1 MNKQYTNYIP
11 ECVFITG
18 ATGGF
23 GQAMAHAFANI
34 GCSLILHGRDKDKTT
49 ALCHSLKN
57 VPTHPVIFDL
67 LDGEN
72 TITQI
77 SNIPPDFQ
85 NIDLLINNAGGA
97 IGLDKAQEAELQ
109 DWEKMIEMNCTSLVR
124 ITRQILPNMV
134 TRQKGHIVN
143 IGSMAGNYPY
153 PRGNVYCAVK
163 SFVKQFSLAIRA
175 DLQGTNVRVTNIEP
189 GQAET
194 PFSLARFKGDNEKAK
209 AVYAGTKSL
218 QAEDIAQSVLWSAT
232 LPPHVNINR
241 MEIMPTCQAFG
252 PLVVERDE

>member
-1 MNKQYTNYIP
+1 MSQR
-11 ECVFITG
+11 G
-18 ATGGF
+18 
-23 GQAMAHAFANI
+23 
-34 GCSLILHGRDKDKTT
+34 
-49 ALCHSLKN
+49 
-57 VPTHPVIFDL
+57 
-67 LDGEN
+67 
-72 TITQI
+72 
-77 SNIPPDFQ
+77 
-85 NIDLLINNAGGA
+85 
-97 IGLDKAQEAELQ
+97 
-109 DWEKMIEMNCTSLVR
+109 LVR
-124 ITRQILPNMV
+124 DTIFPVHQQLMQVNYLGAVELTGLVLPGMIK
-134 TRQKGHIVN
+134 RQKGHIVN